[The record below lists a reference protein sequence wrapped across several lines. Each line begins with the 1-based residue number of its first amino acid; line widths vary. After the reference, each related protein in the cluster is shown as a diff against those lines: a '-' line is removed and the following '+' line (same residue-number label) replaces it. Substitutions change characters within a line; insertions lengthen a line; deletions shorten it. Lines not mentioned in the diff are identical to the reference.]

1 MIPVLQ
7 NTVLNSKPIRAISQ
21 ELNEIHT
28 TLQNM
33 YLSAD
38 QSELRDAMNGLEEA
52 MDSLSGLWEEE
63 MPHVPHSDEVI
74 EIDDSA
80 LPF

>member
-1 MIPVLQ
+1 MPTISGLTAQ
-7 NTVLNSKPIRAISQ
+7 NRASFRAISQ
-21 ELNEIHT
+21 RISEIRT

-38 QSELRDAMNGLEEA
+38 QSELRDPMNGLEEA